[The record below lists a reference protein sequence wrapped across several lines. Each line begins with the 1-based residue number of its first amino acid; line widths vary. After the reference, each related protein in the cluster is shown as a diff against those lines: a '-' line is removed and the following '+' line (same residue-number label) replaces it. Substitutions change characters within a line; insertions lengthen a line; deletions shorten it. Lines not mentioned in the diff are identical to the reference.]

1 MTMDSTS
8 TEKKEAAPSGGGL
21 PELDWKLWLYTN
33 FDCNLACS
41 YCVAEST
48 PTAPRRPLGLA
59 NVKRLV
65 DEAVE
70 LNFTDVFLTG
80 GEPFILKEIYDMLA
94 YASSRLRTTVLTNAM
109 FLRGKR
115 LEKLRA
121 IANGNLIIQVSLD
134 GARPEHHDA
143 YRGQGSWARTVEG
156 IKRLLA
162 HDFHVRLATTE
173 TPANA
178 AHLDELRAF
187 RRSLGISEADH
198 FIRPMAKRGFAQEG
212 VEVSVETLVP
222 ELTVTAEG
230 VYWHPLVSPSDTD
243 MRVSQ
248 NIDSLAAAVACI
260 QEQLAVIARTGQAS
274 LQKFT

>member
-1 MTMDSTS
+1 MTLHSPS
-8 TEKKEAAPSGGGL
+8 GEKEQAAPSKGML

-65 DEAVE
+65 DEAVA
-70 LNFTDVFLTG
+70 LNFTDLFLTG
-80 GEPFILKEIYDMLA
+80 GEPFILNEIYDMLV
-94 YASSRLRTTVLTNAM
+94 YASARLRTTVLTNAM

-115 LEKLRA
+115 LEKLRT

-134 GARPEHHDA
+134 GAQPAHHDA
-143 YRGQGSWARTVEG
+143 YRGQGSWAKTVEG
-156 IKRLLA
+156 IKRLL
-162 HDFHVRLATTE
+162 DLGFHVRLATTE
-173 TPANA
+173 TPANV
-178 AHLDELRAF
+178 AHLAKLREF
-187 RRSLGISEADH
+187 RSSLGIPEEDH
-198 FIRPMAKRGFAQEG
+198 FIRPMARRGFAQEG
-212 VEVSVETLVP
+212 VEVSVETLLP
-222 ELTVTAEG
+222 EVTVTADG

-248 NIDSLAAAVACI
+248 NIDSLATAVACI
-260 QEQLAVIARTGQAS
+260 QEQLAVIARTGQAN